1 MNAPLPPDAQQGV
14 DRSPLHV
21 DRRNPGASALPLS
34 LLHGWGMNLVVFDA
48 LRDALPDVESWA
60 IDLPGHGRSAWR
72 AEHVHFDAQL
82 DALLE
87 SLPARSVLMGWSLG
101 GEFAM
106 EIARR
111 HPARVA
117 ALVLVSSTP
126 RFARGDDW
134 PHGMGA
140 NELAT
145 FRGLVEREWRQTLGD
160 FVWLQ
165 LRGSRNA
172 EATQQRVAAALDT
185 HGAPDPAALRAGL
198 DLLGKVDLRANVARI
213 PQPALLIAGQND
225 RVTPPS
231 ATRWIASMLPAAQY
245 AEIPRAGHAS
255 FISHTDEFLGLLRP
269 FLQTQGV
276 VS

>member
-34 LLHGWGMNLVVFDA
+34 LLHGWGMNLAVFDA

-185 HGAPDPAALRAGL
+185 HGAPDPAALGGL
-198 DLLGKVDLRANVARI
+198 CLTVVRPVGPGYPLAATWEFVHRTTSMRPSTRRGMLRAPPRSI
-213 PQPALLIAGQND
+213 PKALGSS
-225 RVTPPS
+225 RSSPKT
-231 ATRWIASMLPAAQY
+231 
-245 AEIPRAGHAS
+245 
-255 FISHTDEFLGLLRP
+255 
-269 FLQTQGV
+269 
-276 VS
+276 